1 MRPWKEQF
9 VVTCRYLISKSSIS
23 LQSWS
28 STALSSFLFDMN
40 THSDVSAQSL
50 GFYLLAKELDV
61 ISVFLQK
68 NIAVVGGQAI
78 NASCV

>member
-1 MRPWKEQF
+1 
-9 VVTCRYLISKSSIS
+9 
-23 LQSWS
+23 
-28 STALSSFLFDMN
+28 MN

-61 ISVFLQK
+61 ISVFLRK

>member
-1 MRPWKEQF
+1 
-9 VVTCRYLISKSSIS
+9 
-23 LQSWS
+23 
-28 STALSSFLFDMN
+28 MN